1 MSLAVINQNV
11 KRTEILNQMVAAM
24 HDQNAEGYSESIR
37 LLAQD
42 IEEEVLSKAQELAN
56 VSDREVL
63 SQRGVRQ
70 LTSKEKKYYEALAKA
85 WKATDPKQALTNIET
100 VMPETIVDSVFDDLR
115 EKHELL
121 NAIDFTNTKGMIK
134 FLLNTNERAKAVW
147 GNLTAVITK
156 ELSSGFKE
164 VNMELLKLS
173 AFIPVS
179 QAMLDLGPEWLDRY
193 VREVLYEAIA
203 NGLEDSIIN
212 NLVTDSGTIGMIA
225 DLKQG
230 TANGNVITYKA
241 KTATAIKDLQPATIG
256 KEIAK
261 LAVDENGKARVVQ
274 GVLFIVNPVDYF
286 TTIFPATTVMGGD
299 GTYRRDVMP
308 FPMTII
314 QSAAVAQG
322 KAIMG
327 LGKRYF
333 MGVGMGTKDGRI
345 EFDDSCQFI
354 EDNRVYKIKLYANGM
369 PKDNN
374 AFLVFDITDLKP
386 LVIKVSVVS
395 DEEVP
400 APASLN
406 APVTPIDTANP
417 ADANTNDGGQANDS
431 GEEENAG

>member
-1 MSLAVINQNV
+1 MSLAVINQNA

-24 HDQNAEGYSESIR
+24 HDQNADGYSESIR

-70 LTSKEKKYYEALAKA
+70 LTSKEKKYYEALSKA
-85 WKATDPKQALTNIET
+85 WKSETPKQALTNIE
-100 VMPETIVDSVFDDLR
+100 VAMPETIIDSVFDELR
-115 EKHELL
+115 ESHELL

-179 QAMLDLGPEWLDRY
+179 QAMLDLGPEWLDKY

-203 NGLEDSIIN
+203 NGLEDSIVN
-212 NLVTDSGTIGMIA
+212 NLATDSGTIGMIA

-241 KTATAIKDLQPATIG
+241 KTATVIKDLQPATIG

-374 AFLVFDITDLKP
+374 AFLLFDITDLKP
-386 LVIKVSVVS
+386 LVVKVSVVS

-400 APASLN
+400 
-406 APVTPIDTANP
+406 NP
-417 ADANTNDGGQANDS
+417 ANLSAPEDPVDQNAGAGGEGTDPGN
-431 GEEENAG
+431 EENKD

>member
-1 MSLAVINQNV
+1 MSLAVINQNA

-24 HDQNAEGYSESIR
+24 HDQNADGYSESIR

-70 LTSKEKKYYEALAKA
+70 LTSKEKKYYEALSKA
-85 WKATDPKQALTNIET
+85 WKSETPKQALTNIE
-100 VMPETIVDSVFDDLR
+100 VAMPETIIDSVFDELR
-115 EKHELL
+115 ESHELL

-179 QAMLDLGPEWLDRY
+179 QAMLDLGPEWLDKY

-203 NGLEDSIIN
+203 NGLEDSIVN
-212 NLVTDSGTIGMIA
+212 NLATDSGTIGMIA

-241 KTATAIKDLQPATIG
+241 KTATVIKDLQPATIG

-274 GVLFIVNPVDYF
+274 GVLFIVNPIDYF

-314 QSAAVAQG
+314 QSAAVEKG

-333 MGVGMGTKDGRI
+333 MGVGMGSKDGRI

-386 LVIKVSVVS
+386 LVVKVSIVS

-400 APASLN
+400 
-406 APVTPIDTANP
+406 NP
-417 ADANTNDGGQANDS
+417 ANLSAPEVPVDPNADAGGEGTDQGN
-431 GEEENAG
+431 EENKD